1 MTCSARLET
10 SFDAQ
15 RRFVANAS
23 HELRTPL
30 TVERTLLQVALA
42 DPDASAETL
51 RATCEEL
58 LAAGRD
64 QERLIEALLT
74 LASSERGL
82 ELRDRTD
89 IGALAMPIVERP
101 RPELDR
107 HQIELETHLEPA
119 ITEGDPALIE
129 RLISNLVDNAVR
141 HNVDGGRVEVSTRQQ
156 GDRALLI
163 VENTGQLIAPEEIET
178 MFEPFRRLGP
188 ARTGTDQGQ
197 HGLGLSI
204 VRAIADAHGAE
215 IDARPR
221 PGGGLSIT
229 VAFPAP
235 GPAAPPRATT
245 STAPLTHVRAG
256 QPGREADGQAAQPV
270 AEAELEH
277 ALGVAVVRDQ
287 LVGARVRDLD
297 LDAVDARNAASLE
310 DAPDAAGLVGT
321 AVGAEHVLALRHEQ
335 RARLVLGADRRD
347 GVALDAQQL
356 LDRQLGLRVGALA
369 EVVFEQELIAVEQ
382 IARRPADVLVLLPDL
397 VVDVDHDRVLDAEAL
412 DGGGHGVRVLRRLE
426 PGRMNADHA
435 QSEPA

>member
-1 MTCSARLET
+1 MRLFAGRTARARLALIYSGVFMALGIALILVILLAARSGSASVAVATPSGGPVPNLRITPSLMGSPAGAFIVDQHNRDIARLLVICLIVLALTAAAAFPIGWFASGRMLRPLRQITARARTISAGNLHERLALAGGRDEFTELGETLDDLLGRLET

-42 DPDASAETL
+42 DPNASAETL

-74 LASSERGL
+74 LAGSERGL
-82 ELRDRTD
+82 ELRERTD
-89 IGALAMPIVERP
+89 IGALAAPIVERP
-101 RPELDR
+101 RPELDQ
-107 HQIELETHLEPA
+107 HQIGVETHLEPA

-129 RLISNLVDNAVR
+129 RLIANLVDNAVR

-215 IDARPR
+215 IDAHPR
-221 PGGGLSIT
+221 PGGGLSMT

-235 GPAAPPRATT
+235 GP
-245 STAPLTHVRAG
+245 PLTATV
-256 QPGREADGQAAQPV
+256 
-270 AEAELEH
+270 
-277 ALGVAVVRDQ
+277 
-287 LVGARVRDLD
+287 
-297 LDAVDARNAASLE
+297 
-310 DAPDAAGLVGT
+310 
-321 AVGAEHVLALRHEQ
+321 
-335 RARLVLGADRRD
+335 
-347 GVALDAQQL
+347 
-356 LDRQLGLRVGALA
+356 
-369 EVVFEQELIAVEQ
+369 
-382 IARRPADVLVLLPDL
+382 
-397 VVDVDHDRVLDAEAL
+397 
-412 DGGGHGVRVLRRLE
+412 
-426 PGRMNADHA
+426 
-435 QSEPA
+435 

>member
-1 MTCSARLET
+1 MGATSSPSWERRSTICSARLET

-42 DPDASAETL
+42 DPNASAETL

-74 LASSERGL
+74 LAGSERGL
-82 ELRDRTD
+82 EVRERTD
-89 IGALAMPIVERP
+89 IGALATPIVERP
-101 RPELDR
+101 RPELDQ

-129 RLISNLVDNAVR
+129 RLIANLVDNAVR
-141 HNVDGGRVEVSTRQQ
+141 HNIDGGRVEISTRQQ

-215 IDARPR
+215 IDAHPR

-235 GPAAPPRATT
+235 GPASASSDYAAPRPSAD
-245 STAPLTHVRAG
+245 ARAG
-256 QPGREADGQAAQPV
+256 KPGREADGEAAQPV
-270 AEAELEH
+270 ADAELEH
-277 ALGVAVVRDQ
+277 A
-287 LVGARVRDLD
+287 
-297 LDAVDARNAASLE
+297 
-310 DAPDAAGLVGT
+310 
-321 AVGAEHVLALRHEQ
+321 
-335 RARLVLGADRRD
+335 
-347 GVALDAQQL
+347 
-356 LDRQLGLRVGALA
+356 
-369 EVVFEQELIAVEQ
+369 
-382 IARRPADVLVLLPDL
+382 
-397 VVDVDHDRVLDAEAL
+397 
-412 DGGGHGVRVLRRLE
+412 VRVPSCAISSWA
-426 PGRMNADHA
+426 PGCGISIPTPLTVATPLPLNTP
-435 QSEPA
+435 QTPPAS

>member
-1 MTCSARLET
+1 MRLFTDRTARVRLALIYSALFLALGIALILVILVATRSGSSSIAVATPSGTHVRPAPTLLGAPVGSFFIQQHDRDIARLLVVCLIVLALTAAAAFPVGWFASGRMLRPVRQITARARTISAGNLHERLALAGGRDEFTELGETLDDLLARLET

-42 DPDASAETL
+42 DPNASAETL

-74 LASSERGL
+74 LAGSERGL
-82 ELRDRTD
+82 EVRERTD
-89 IGALAMPIVERP
+89 VGALATPIVERP
-101 RPELDR
+101 CPELDQ

-129 RLISNLVDNAVR
+129 RLIANLVDNAVR
-141 HNVDGGRVEVSTRQQ
+141 HNVEGGRVEVSTRQQ

-204 VRAIADAHGAE
+204 VRAIADAHGAQ
-215 IDARPR
+215 IDAHPR
-221 PGGGLSIT
+221 PGGGLSMT
-229 VAFPAP
+229 VAFQAP
-235 GPAAPPRATT
+235 GPAA
-245 STAPLTHVRAG
+245 TASNH
-256 QPGREADGQAAQPV
+256 
-270 AEAELEH
+270 
-277 ALGVAVVRDQ
+277 
-287 LVGARVRDLD
+287 
-297 LDAVDARNAASLE
+297 
-310 DAPDAAGLVGT
+310 
-321 AVGAEHVLALRHEQ
+321 
-335 RARLVLGADRRD
+335 
-347 GVALDAQQL
+347 
-356 LDRQLGLRVGALA
+356 
-369 EVVFEQELIAVEQ
+369 
-382 IARRPADVLVLLPDL
+382 
-397 VVDVDHDRVLDAEAL
+397 
-412 DGGGHGVRVLRRLE
+412 
-426 PGRMNADHA
+426 
-435 QSEPA
+435 QSS